1 MDRQNNT
8 ESMAEDLKAMLGEP
22 QSRELE
28 FVRDAVDEEN
38 RTVELA
44 LSSEGAE
51 VERSWGIEILAHD
64 TESIDLARAS
74 QGLPLLVNH
83 DTGQMPVGRLL
94 PDSFRIGADKVLRAT
109 AKISQNAEALWRDIQ
124 DGIASS
130 VSIGYRIMNVERQ
143 EDEEARDGVPVF
155 RVTRWQPY
163 EASLVSVP
171 ADFVGAGVG
180 RQLDES
186 QPTNQPTKPLTATAP
201 EATPEKIQVSDK
213 TELTAE
219 EVRKSE
225 IDRIRDIE
233 ALGDS
238 HGETKL
244 AREYAMMGK
253 TVSDFRQALLEVLK
267 DKPATQADAL
277 GMDNK
282 EAKQY
287 SFMRVINALANPT
300 NARAQEDAAFEFEA
314 SRAVADVLGKNPQ
327 GIFVPGDVQA
337 RTMTSGTATAG
348 GNTVA
353 TDLLADSFIDRL
365 EKAMLTA
372 QLGTILRGLS
382 GDCAIPRNSG
392 TNTAGWISAEGSD
405 SAESEASFAQVTLS
419 PNTVGGYTDVSR
431 RLLLQ
436 SSMDIEGFVRND
448 LATSIGQAMD
458 LAALGGTGSSGQ
470 PTGITETSG
479 VNEADVAA
487 GGVPTWAELVSFE
500 TAVAADDALQGRLAY
515 MVTAAI
521 AGSMKTTSK
530 DDGSGQFLLDGAIA
544 NGREVFVS
552 NNLESGQIIF
562 GNWSD
567 LLIGFFGG
575 LDINVDTATGSR
587 AGTVRIVALQDA
599 DIAVRNAVSF
609 CKANNTG

>member
-1 MDRQNNT
+1 M
-8 ESMAEDLKAMLGEP
+8 EEDLKAMLDDS
-22 QSRELE
+22 QCRKLE
-28 FVRDAVDEEN
+28 FVRDAINEET

-51 VERSWGIEILAHD
+51 VERSWGVEILAHD
-64 TESIDLARAS
+64 EMSIDLERAS

-94 PDSFRIGADKVLRAT
+94 PDSFRIGKDKVLRAT

-130 VSIGYRIMNVERQ
+130 VSIGYRILKVERQ
-143 EDEEARDGVPVF
+143 DDDARDGVPVF
-155 RVTRWQPY
+155 RVTRWQPF

-186 QPTNQPTKPLTATAP
+186 QPTNPPTNEPTAKVAIQEIKMTEEKKTPTA
-201 EATPEKIQVSDK
+201 D
-213 TELTAE
+213 
-219 EVRKSE
+219 EVRKLE

-233 ALGDS
+233 ALGES
-238 HGETKL
+238 HGEQKL
-244 AREYAMMGK
+244 AREYAMLGK
-253 TVSDFRQALLEVLK
+253 SVDDFRSVLLDAIK
-267 DKPATQADAL
+267 AKPQVAADVV

-282 EAKQY
+282 EARSY
-287 SFMRVINALANPT
+287 SFLKVVNALANPT
-300 NARAQEDAAFEFEA
+300 NSRAQEDAAFEFEC

-337 RTMTSGTATAG
+337 RTLTSGTASAG

-353 TDLLADSFIDRL
+353 TDLLADSFIERL

-372 QLGTILRGLS
+372 QVGTVMRGLS
-382 GDCAIPRNSG
+382 GDVAIPRNSG
-392 TNTAGWISAEGSD
+392 TNTAGWISAENGD
-405 SAESEASFAQVTLS
+405 SASSEASFAQVTLT
-419 PNTVGGYTDVSR
+419 PKTVGGYTDVSR

-436 SSMDIEGFVRND
+436 SSMDIESFVRND
-448 LATSIGQAMD
+448 LATRIGQAMD
-458 LAALGGTGSSGQ
+458 VAALAGTGSDGQ
-470 PTGITETSG
+470 PTGILNTGS
-479 VNEADVAA
+479 VNETTIASD
-487 GGVPTWAELVSFE
+487 GDPTFAELVAFE
-500 TAVAADDALQGRLAY
+500 TAVASDDALHGRLAY
-515 MVTAAI
+515 MTSAAV
-521 AGSMKTTSK
+521 AGNMKVKAK
-530 DDGSGQFLLDGAIA
+530 DSGSGLFVLDGGIA
-544 NGREVFVS
+544 NGREVLVS
-552 NNLESGQIIF
+552 NNMSANQIIF

-575 LDINVDTATGSR
+575 LDINVDTATGSK

-609 CKANNTG
+609 CIWDGV

>member
-186 QPTNQPTKPLTATAP
+186 QPTNQPTKPLTATEP

-448 LATSIGQAMD
+448 LATRIGQAMD
-458 LAALGGTGSSGQ
+458 VAALGGTGSSGQ

-479 VNEADVAA
+479 VNAADVAA
-487 GGVPTWAELVSFE
+487 GGVPTWAELVAFE